1 MSKSESSGR
10 AVALRYGENDA
21 APIVVASGMGY
32 LVEKIVEVAADNGVP
47 IYEDNSLATIL
58 SQLKLGQQIPEALY
72 QAIVEIY
79 LYFLKFDPSDPEKW
93 RRERAQEKEAVQ
105 DGGLEE

>member
-1 MSKSESSGR
+1 
-10 AVALRYGENDA
+10 
-21 APIVVASGMGY
+21 MGY
-32 LVEKIVEVAADNGVP
+32 LAEKIVEVAADNGVP

-58 SQLKLGQQIPEALY
+58 SQLKLGAADPRSTVPGHSGDLS
-72 QAIVEIY
+72 
-79 LYFLKFDPSDPEKW
+79 LFLKFDPSDPEKW